1 MKSYLPFIQF
11 YSVTHVGSEPTT
23 VNNLEVSVGF
33 VLTFDFFLP
42 FSILKDNSSLFQHVL
57 ELSPIYSII
66 RRHSHSLITDNSK
79 QVSEGFVPIFGFFFF
94 CPFSTLKDNSFIPT
108 CLPFIQLNSVI
119 HITSTLT
126 TENNLR

>member
-11 YSVTHVGSEPTT
+11 YSVTHVGSALTT

-79 QVSEGFVPIFGFFFF
+79 QVSEGFCANIWLLFFFARF
-94 CPFSTLKDNSFIPT
+94 P
-108 CLPFIQLNSVI
+108 
-119 HITSTLT
+119 H
-126 TENNLR
+126 